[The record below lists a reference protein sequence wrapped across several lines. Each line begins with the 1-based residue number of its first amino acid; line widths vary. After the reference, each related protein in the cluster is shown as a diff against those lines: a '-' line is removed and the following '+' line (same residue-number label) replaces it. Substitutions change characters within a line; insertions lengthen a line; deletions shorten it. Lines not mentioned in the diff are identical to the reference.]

1 MKQNTAKK
9 KRYGKASMSEQQVL
23 VSKIIKDIIEHSIK
37 IEDFNCGH
45 KKYQKIFEN
54 RLIKKEE
61 IFILK
66 DTNFSGKI
74 YSSNESNH
82 IQAFFVSFW
91 LRNLLFFKNNVL
103 YFCFI
108 LLWYFLSIL
117 FC

>member
-23 VSKIIKDIIEHSIK
+23 VLKIIKDIIEHSIK

-45 KKYQKIFEN
+45 KKYQRIFEN

-74 YSSNESNH
+74 YSSNESN
-82 IQAFFVSFW
+82 
-91 LRNLLFFKNNVL
+91 LYGLLFHEK
-103 YFCFI
+103 
-108 LLWYFLSIL
+108 
-117 FC
+117 